1 MNNYGVMV
9 VMAGD
14 ERVIFFEEK
23 PQWLEKNPRQ
33 YSEKIASE
41 DLDID
46 KFMANMG
53 FHQR

>member
-1 MNNYGVMV
+1 MKNLSVLV
-9 VMAGD
+9 VMSGV

-33 YSEKIASE
+33 YSEKITSE

-46 KFMANMG
+46 KFMANIG
-53 FHQR
+53 FYQR